1 MNFHG
6 VKVALLHEDKLLMH
20 LRDNKPG
27 LFNANMWDFPGGGR
41 EGEETPYECAIRE
54 IQEELGVAL
63 TEQSFVWEKEYPA
76 QKDPTQRALFMVAR
90 ISKQDVDS
98 VVLTE
103 GQKWDLI
110 SLEDFFHR
118 SDVIDA
124 LKIRFKDYLDA
135 H

>member
-20 LRDNKPG
+20 LRDNTPG